1 MITLYENYVQT
12 IKNDINDFILDD
24 IIEIIRDDINFNYD
38 DIYPNNNDDDDDDD
52 GDGDGDFMFETKE
65 KAYEYVEYIKDLFI
79 SLNDPIEIYRSLN
92 VDDIKDI
99 DLEYLGN
106 CWSFEKHSALNFGSR
121 NNNNNNNNNNY
132 NISAEIEKKYVD
144 WKQTILA
151 YINFSDTLSDDD
163 ENEIYIGDEN
173 SQYIKNIKI
182 EKINYKK

>member
-12 IKNDINDFILDD
+12 IKNDINDFTLDD

-38 DIYPNNNDDDDDDD
+38 DIYPNNNDDD
-52 GDGDGDFMFETKE
+52 GDFMFETKE
-65 KAYEYVEYIKDLFI
+65 NAYEYVEYIKDLFI

-121 NNNNNNNNNNY
+121 NNNNNY

-163 ENEIYIGDEN
+163 ENEIYIGDDT
-173 SQYIKNIKI
+173 SRYIKNIKI

>member
-12 IKNDINDFILDD
+12 IKNDINDFTLDD

-38 DIYPNNNDDDDDDD
+38 DIYPNNNDDD
-52 GDGDGDFMFETKE
+52 GDFMFETKE
-65 KAYEYVEYIKDLFI
+65 NAYEYVEYIKDLFI

-121 NNNNNNNNNNY
+121 NNNSNY